1 MPGTGPKSYPCVLC
15 NKRTTP
21 NDRYKIKSQHATII
35 EKKFLQKTTKQMKMF
50 FAGNADISVKLNHL
64 QRKKVN
70 LILQVQV
77 NHARE

>member
-1 MPGTGPKSYPCVLC
+1 
-15 NKRTTP
+15 
-21 NDRYKIKSQHATII
+21 
-35 EKKFLQKTTKQMKMF
+35 MKMF

>member
-35 EKKFLQKTTKQMKMF
+35 EKKFYRRQQMKMF

-70 LILQVQV
+70 LIPQVQV